1 MADSSGKTRK
11 LLKDRT
17 PVHREEVFKK
27 IRAEGADLSWL
38 NARRHRAAATRPC
51 TTRPGAASH
60 E

>member
-38 NARRHRAAATRPC
+38 NARRHRAAGYQAMHHPTRC
-51 TTRPGAASH
+51 RVS
-60 E
+60 